1 MGVNR
6 SKKEENL
13 TDEEVKNQLKEG
25 LVPNDKKNVVQNR
38 DLDLEKAFES
48 LSPEDQAAILAVADQ
63 IDLDKVDNIMD
74 FGSEPL
80 VKTYEQCGKFLKD
93 SRGSDADQKVIKDV
107 LDLIQKANK
116 TYEDFNLT
124 IKEPNALQ
132 KALLKFFKFA
142 NKNRIKKIDQVAI
155 TNFNLLEELKASCNL
170 WINNLEK
177 SMDDISESFYS
188 DLENVTLLEKYIIA
202 GRKALPRLEAEVKE
216 LQDKASSTGLQQDYV
231 AYENANHSLE
241 MFNAVLSNLDKSR
254 LMYYLSG
261 GELKI
266 IANANMDTRAAI
278 KMQVNNNAALIGQQL
293 RNGIHNENNRQ
304 AIEGQKALNV
314 LNEEVMK
321 YVAESVKG
329 TSIDAKKLMYT
340 GIYDLNA
347 AKIAIKTVIDTGN
360 EVRRL
365 AEELLPKMQ
374 AENKEINQLIKEL
387 QPEVAKVEGNNVN
400 LDTTKN
406 KSLPRTTS
414 GLKF

>member
-1 MGVNR
+1 
-6 SKKEENL
+6 
-13 TDEEVKNQLKEG
+13 
-25 LVPNDKKNVVQNR
+25 
-38 DLDLEKAFES
+38 
-48 LSPEDQAAILAVADQ
+48 
-63 IDLDKVDNIMD
+63 
-74 FGSEPL
+74 
-80 VKTYEQCGKFLKD
+80 
-93 SRGSDADQKVIKDV
+93 
-107 LDLIQKANK
+107 
-116 TYEDFNLT
+116 
-124 IKEPNALQ
+124 
-132 KALLKFFKFA
+132 
-142 NKNRIKKIDQVAI
+142 
-155 TNFNLLEELKASCNL
+155 
-170 WINNLEK
+170 
-177 SMDDISESFYS
+177 MDDISESFYS

-347 AKIAIKTVIDTGN
+347 AKVAIKTVIDTGN

-387 QPEVAKVEGNNVN
+387 QPEVAKVEGNNVT